1 MIRMIHTYTFELDDV
16 DAKFAEACAKEIGCP
31 LGEIAKEA
39 VLEYMED
46 FMDARAADKAW
57 EEYQANPV
65 TYTHEEVGR
74 RLGLIQ

>member
-1 MIRMIHTYTFELDDV
+1 MIYSFELNDDN
-16 DAKFAEACAKEIGCP
+16 AKFAEACAKEIGCP

-46 FMDARAADKAW
+46 FMDARAADKSW
-57 EEYQANPV
+57 EEYKANPV
-65 TYTHEEVGR
+65 TYSHEEVSK